1 MSSLLDRTTKHFL
14 AIKAARKIREE
25 IEKAGLDNLKILAD
39 KGISI
44 IGTYL
49 DGCSPEEKAAYKR
62 DGNTL
67 LRLGVTPDMVLE
79 ELAGQNE
86 ELATIMEEGRKDYKK
101 SEISKLKAFLEG
113 ESQEIV

>member
-1 MSSLLDRTTKHFL
+1 MTNLLDRTTKHFL

-44 IGTYL
+44 VGTYL
-49 DGCSPEEKAAYKR
+49 NGCSPEEKETYRR
-62 DGNTL
+62 DGNAL
-67 LRLGVTPDMVLE
+67 AKLGVTPDMVLE
-79 ELAGQNE
+79 ELAGQNK

-101 SEISKLKAFLEG
+101 GEISKLKAFLG
-113 ESQEIV
+113 EEEAKK

>member
-1 MSSLLDRTTKHFL
+1 MTNLLDRTTKHFL

-49 DGCSPEEKAAYKR
+49 NGCSPEEKETYRR

-67 LRLGVTPDMVLE
+67 AKLGVTPEMVLA

-86 ELATIMEEGRKDYKK
+86 ELAIIMEEGRKDYKK
-101 SEISKLKAFLEG
+101 MELQNLEQFLKG
-113 ESQEIV
+113 G

>member
-14 AIKAARKIREE
+14 AIKTARKIREE
-25 IEKAGLDNLKILAD
+25 IEKVGLDNLKILAD

-49 DGCSPEEKAAYKR
+49 NGCSPKEKAAYKR

-67 LRLGVTPDMVLE
+67 LQLGVTPDMVLE

-86 ELATIMEEGRKDYKK
+86 ELATIMEGRKDYKQ
-101 SEISKLKAFLEG
+101 SEISKLKAFLE
-113 ESQEIV
+113 EEKAKK

>member
-1 MSSLLDRTTKHFL
+1 MTNLLDRTTKHFL

-39 KGISI
+39 EGISI

-49 DGCSPEEKAAYKR
+49 NGCSPEEKETYRR

-67 LRLGVTPDMVLE
+67 AKLGVTPEMVLA
-79 ELAGQNE
+79 ELAGQNK
-86 ELATIMEEGRKDYKK
+86 ELAIIMEEGRKDYKK
-101 SEISKLKAFLEG
+101 SELKNLEAFLKEG
-113 ESQEIV
+113 

>member
-1 MSSLLDRTTKHFL
+1 M

-25 IEKAGLDNLKILAD
+25 IEKAGMDNLKILAD

-44 IGTYL
+44 IETYL
-49 DGCSPEEKAAYKR
+49 NGCSPEERAVYKR

-67 LRLGVTPDMVLE
+67 LQLGVTPDMVLE

-86 ELATIMEEGRKDYKK
+86 KLATIMEEGRKDYKK
-101 SEISKLKAFLEG
+101 SEISKLKA
-113 ESQEIV
+113 

>member
-1 MSSLLDRTTKHFL
+1 MRNLLDRTGKHFM

-25 IEKAGLDNLKILAD
+25 IEKAGMDNLKILAD

-44 IGTYL
+44 IETYL
-49 DGCSPEEKAAYKR
+49 NGCSPEEKETYRR

-67 LRLGVTPDMVLE
+67 LQLGVTPDMVLE

-86 ELATIMEEGRKDYKK
+86 ELATIMEGTEDYKK
-101 SEISKLKAFLEG
+101 SEISKLKAFLG
-113 ESQEIV
+113 EEEARK

>member
-1 MSSLLDRTTKHFL
+1 MRGLLDRTAKHFL

-25 IEKAGLDNLKILAD
+25 IEKAGMDNLKILAD

-49 DGCSPEEKAAYKR
+49 NGCSPEEKATHKR

-67 LRLGVTPDMVLE
+67 LQLGVTPEMVLE

-86 ELATIMEEGRKDYKK
+86 ELATIMEEGRRDYKK
-101 SEISKLKAFLEG
+101 KELKNLEAFLKE
-113 ESQEIV
+113 E